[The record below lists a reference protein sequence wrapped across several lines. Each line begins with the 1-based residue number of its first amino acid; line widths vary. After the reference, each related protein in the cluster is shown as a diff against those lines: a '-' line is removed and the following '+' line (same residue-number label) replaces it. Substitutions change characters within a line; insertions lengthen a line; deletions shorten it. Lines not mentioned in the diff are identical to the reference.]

1 MKTAPATSPA
11 PYFSALALQCR
22 RFPGGVYVHAAMRG
36 AQWDGACAIGF
47 PHPSGRTLFFVVS
60 PYGRSAKKSKVRA
73 LWSATGKPV
82 PSVDLRAIVS
92 GK

>member
-22 RFPGGVYVHAAMRG
+22 RFPGGVYVHSAMRG
-36 AQWDGACAIGF
+36 SHWDGASAIEF

-60 PYGRSAKKSKVRA
+60 PYGRSVKKSKVRA
-73 LWSATGKPV
+73 LWSNTCK
-82 PSVDLRAIVS
+82 SVSSADLRALVA
-92 GK
+92 